1 MAITSTHADEKWSE
15 LFKKPYVQNINGK
28 AVKFSDV
35 MVHSFPVGDV
45 EDPDLY
51 AGQPLWEW
59 QESEAGAWVAE
70 HAHDKPSWVRRTDQ
84 YSFGFRYYIFA
95 RLTES
100 DQVFFKLKFA

>member
-1 MAITSTHADEKWSE
+1 
-15 LFKKPYVQNINGK
+15 
-28 AVKFSDV
+28 

-70 HAHDKPSWVRRTDQ
+70 HAHDKPYWVRRTDQ